1 MMFQGVFTALV
12 TPFANGKVDERAF
25 QDLVEWQI
33 AEGIH
38 GLVPCGTTGESP
50 TLSHEEHNRV
60 VALCVEAARGRVPV
74 MAGTGSNSTEEAII
88 LTRHAKEAGAS
99 GALIVAPYYNKPT
112 QAGLY
117 AHYKAIHDAVD
128 IPIVIYNIPGRSGIN
143 ITDDTLAKLAEL
155 PRIVGLKDATGD
167 LARPYTLRAKLTSSP
182 SPALAGEGRGGGDL
196 LAHLAKSPSQTL
208 PPSGRG
214 KFSLLSGEDM
224 TAVAFNASG
233 GVGCI
238 SVSSNVAPRA
248 CAAVQNACLKGD
260 YAGALKLHDPLV
272 ALHDVMFIETNPVP
286 VKFALSLMGKC
297 KPDLRLPLAPLGEN
311 SQKAITE
318 VLKNLRLI

>member
-1 MMFQGVFTALV
+1 MFQGVFTALV

-167 LARPYTLRAKLTSSP
+167 LARPYTLRAKL
-182 SPALAGEGRGGGDL
+182 
-196 LAHLAKSPSQTL
+196 K
-208 PPSGRG
+208 
-214 KFSLLSGEDM
+214 KNISLLSGEDM

-248 CAAVQNACLKGD
+248 CAAVQNACLKGE
-260 YAGALKLHDPLV
+260 YVGALKLHDPLV